1 MMVTRKLYRVTLKGM
16 TASVSQGTRYGCPFI
31 VATSLDE
38 ALGAVQKYLADH
50 KIGFPE
56 DRELES
62 IELLADET
70 EHPMCKVQLFVVEP
84 K

>member
-1 MMVTRKLYRVTLKGM
+1 M
-16 TASVSQGTRYGCPFI
+16 TTSVGTGTRYGCPFV

-38 ALGAVQKYLADH
+38 ALGVVQEYLADH
-50 KIGFPE
+50 KIGFPA

-62 IELLADET
+62 IELLADES
-70 EHPMCKVQLFVVEP
+70 EHPLCSDQLFVVEP